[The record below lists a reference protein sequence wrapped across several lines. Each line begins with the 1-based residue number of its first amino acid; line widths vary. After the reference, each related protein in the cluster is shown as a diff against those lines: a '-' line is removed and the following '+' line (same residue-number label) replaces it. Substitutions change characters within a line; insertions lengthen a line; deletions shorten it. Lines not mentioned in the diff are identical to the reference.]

1 MEQVM
6 ADTPENNT
14 NRTMPF
20 SKEELAKAQLDELRN
35 QSRLEAEGYTLRQQL
50 LDSRREVDRLARANA
65 ALEASLRYVAAA
77 LKSLLDERPAVE
89 S

>member
-1 MEQVM
+1 M